1 MGSNDIRAQNAESVE
16 IFYRGQ
22 ASMRLCTVPYLFLCL
37 AKVDVEFKTMLPGKV
52 RTPEHH
58 FLAHGVYCVECHGEY
73 AAIFPSEA
81 FLVCPDAFIFLELS
95 LFLIVM
101 VKHDV

>member
-1 MGSNDIRAQNAESVE
+1 MGSNDIRAQNAEPVQ

-22 ASMRLCTVPYLFLCL
+22 ASVRLCTVPYLFLCL
-37 AKVDVEFKTMLPGKV
+37 AQVDVELQAVLPGKV
-52 RTPEHH
+52 RAPKHH
-58 FLAHGVYCVECHGEY
+58 FLAYGVYRMECHREY
-73 AAIFPSEA
+73 SAIFPFEA
-81 FLVCPDAFIFLELS
+81 FLVCPDAFIFLELG